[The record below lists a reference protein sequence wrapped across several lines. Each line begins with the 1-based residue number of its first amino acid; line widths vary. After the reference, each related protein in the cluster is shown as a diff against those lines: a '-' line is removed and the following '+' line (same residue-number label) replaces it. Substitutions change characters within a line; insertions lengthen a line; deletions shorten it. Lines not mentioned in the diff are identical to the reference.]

1 MKNEIR
7 KKKKERKTKS
17 VFFVFG
23 FGFIYFSF
31 GLERRI
37 PRWFGNS
44 KKKSVHYYIFFD
56 ICLSLKKK
64 KRVCCPRRW
73 KILKWVEYTQQM
85 ILKKKEKRFIS
96 KFDSCFYIF
105 FHLFICFLNLCR
117 EKDIQQNSG
126 IQERRENEKDKKK
139 RKRGKKNIFMF
150 FSFL

>member
-44 KKKSVHYYIFFD
+44 KKKECTLLY
-56 ICLSLKKK
+56 LL
-64 KRVCCPRRW
+64 
-73 KILKWVEYTQQM
+73 
-85 ILKKKEKRFIS
+85 
-96 KFDSCFYIF
+96 
-105 FHLFICFLNLCR
+105 
-117 EKDIQQNSG
+117 
-126 IQERRENEKDKKK
+126 
-139 RKRGKKNIFMF
+139 
-150 FSFL
+150 

>member
-1 MKNEIR
+1 MKSE

-64 KRVCCPRRW
+64 KKSVLST
-73 KILKWVEYTQQM
+73 KMKNLKMGGIYTT
-85 ILKKKEKRFIS
+85 
-96 KFDSCFYIF
+96 D
-105 FHLFICFLNLCR
+105 
-117 EKDIQQNSG
+117 DI
-126 IQERRENEKDKKK
+126 KKK
-139 RKRGKKNIFMF
+139 RKTIYQ
-150 FSFL
+150 